1 MRFVLAM
8 VLAGLVALPLSAS
21 AQPAEEDSLS
31 SWQVDEGAS
40 LEQPAPEKPALELK
54 LDEAGLDVAPGYP
67 PPDSR
72 RTHSEELER
81 QKKKRRRRRIGIGV
95 GVTLGAFIV
104 GTTIAAAVA
113 LPW

>member
-8 VLAGLVALPLSAS
+8 VLAGLVGFPLSVS

-67 PPDSR
+67 PP
-72 RTHSEELER
+72 TLEELER